1 MVLPEL
7 PMYSKLLPDTCMKI
21 SDIVNRDIV
30 NLENCDQEP
39 IHIPGSIQPHGFLLG
54 LSKTSYEIRFC
65 SNNTAAMTE
74 TEPKD
79 LLEKP
84 FGSIFGD
91 DALAHLKKSL
101 HGLQEGRTATF
112 MLNIHGNPFHVLVH
126 ESGDT
131 IILDAEQH
139 HPNDQP
145 DFLQLSSEFVN
156 YIEETSTIPELC
168 TVVAEGTKK
177 ITGYDRVMIYRF
189 DEQYNGEV
197 IAESKND
204 DLEGFLG
211 LHYPHTDI
219 PKQARELYI
228 KNQLRMIVDVNYTP
242 VPVVTMNEQLDHSSL
257 DLSYSILRSVSPIHV
272 EYLNNMGVGAT
283 LTISL
288 LHKKKLW
295 GLISCHHY
303 SPKHL
308 TYEVRMATKL
318 LGHFITSQIDTR
330 QLNEEYEIARKA
342 THAVEWLNSR
352 RFELNRN
359 SMELIVNDYHILTV
373 CNAAGVSVL
382 LDGKIFHSG
391 SVPPNEDI
399 HMLSNYLATYTS
411 NTRFQTDS
419 LIHVCPEFKQV
430 CEKFPGVNYFPLDS
444 SSFNCIIWYR
454 HETISEI
461 TWAGN
466 PNKAIEKDKNGLSPR
481 KSFELW
487 KETVKFK
494 SNKWLASEVAACS
507 NFVNILQKHLSSVF
521 LTEEEEKQRQ
531 LAEILKR
538 TNAEL
543 ENINW
548 ISTHDLQEPL
558 RKIQMMASYILQD
571 DAVSLPSEIYTKI
584 EKMNQFASRMQGLIK
599 DILRYSQLNYGQESF
614 EQTDL
619 SALLQ
624 QVENDLQESFE
635 EKSAKLVLN
644 ELPTVYGVPFL
655 IKQLFSNLIYNSLK
669 FSSNNRKPT
678 ITIESSS
685 STEHLPEGVS
695 PENHFIIDYTDNGI
709 GFDAA
714 YNENVFKIF
723 TKLQSSDQFP
733 GSGIGLALCKK
744 IIMTHKGSITAH
756 GIEGEGVL
764 FKICFPR

>member
-1 MVLPEL
+1 
-7 PMYSKLLPDTCMKI
+7 MKI
-21 SDIVNRDIV
+21 NDIVNRGIV

-54 LSKTSYEIRFC
+54 LKQTNFEILFC
-65 SNNTAAMTE
+65 SNNISDTIEVQPAEVLGKSFGEVFGEEA
-74 TEPKD
+74 
-79 LLEKP
+79 LEE
-84 FGSIFGD
+84 
-91 DALAHLKKSL
+91 LKECL
-101 HGLQEGRTATF
+101 YGLNEGRSASFALTIDNRSVHF
-112 MLNIHGNPFHVLVH
+112 LMH
-126 ESGDT
+126 ESGNS
-131 IILDAEQH
+131 IILDAEQQTEKAA
-139 HPNDQP
+139 QP
-145 DFLQLSSEFVN
+145 DFLQLSREFVN
-156 YIEETSTIPELC
+156 YIEETTTIPELC
-168 TVVAEGTKK
+168 EVVAAGTKK

-189 DEQYNGEV
+189 DEQYNGEI

-219 PKQARELYI
+219 PRQARELYI

-242 VPVVTMNEQLDHSSL
+242 VPIVTMDEQLDHSSL
-257 DLSYSILRSVSPIHV
+257 DLSYSTLRSVSPIHIQ
-272 EYLNNMGVGAT
+272 YLHNMGVCAT

-308 TYEVRMATKL
+308 TYEVRMAAKL
-318 LGHFITSQIDTR
+318 LGHFITSQLDTR
-330 QLNEEYEIARKA
+330 QQNEEYEIARKA

-352 RFELNRN
+352 KFELNRN
-359 SMELIVNDYHILTV
+359 SLEFIVNDYHILTV
-373 CNAAGVSVL
+373 CNAVGVSIL
-382 LDGKIFHSG
+382 LDGKIFQSG
-391 SVPPNEDI
+391 SVPQTDDI
-399 HMLSNYLATYTS
+399 RMLSSYLSTYTS
-411 NTRFQTDS
+411 NTRFQTNS
-419 LIHVCPEFKQV
+419 LIHVLPEFRHV
-430 CEKFPGVNYFPLDS
+430 CEKFPGINYFPLDS
-444 SSFNCIIWYR
+444 STFNCIIWYR
-454 HETISEI
+454 HETISEVN
-461 TWAGN
+461 WAGN

-487 KETVKFK
+487 KETVKFT
-494 SNKWLASEVAACS
+494 SNKWLNSEVAACS

-571 DAVSLPSEIYTKI
+571 DAVRLPSEIYSKVD
-584 EKMNQFASRMQGLIK
+584 KMNQFASRMQGLIK

-614 EQTDL
+614 EEVNLHELMT
-619 SALLQ
+619 
-624 QVENDLQESFE
+624 QVETDLQESFE
-635 EKSAKLVLN
+635 EKNAHLVLG
-644 ELPTVYGVPFL
+644 PVPVISGVPFL
-655 IKQLFSNLIYNSLK
+655 IRQLFSNLIYNSLK
-669 FSSNNRKPT
+669 FSSDDREPT
-678 ITIESSS
+678 ITIASSS
-685 STEHLPEGVS
+685 DTTGLDETVTPNTFH
-695 PENHFIIDYTDNGI
+695 IIDYTDNGI

-723 TKLQSSDQFP
+723 TKLQSPGQFS

-744 IIMTHKGSITAH
+744 IVTTHKGFITAR
-756 GIEGEGVL
+756 GTEGEGVV
-764 FKICFPR
+764 FKICFPK

>member
-1 MVLPEL
+1 M
-7 PMYSKLLPDTCMKI
+7 KLR
-21 SDIVNRDIV
+21 DIVNRDIV
-30 NLENCDQEP
+30 NLDNCDQEP
-39 IHIPGSIQPHGFLLG
+39 IHVPGSIQPHGFLLG
-54 LSKTSYEIRFC
+54 LNKDTFEIVFA
-65 SNNTAAMTE
+65 SNNTAE
-74 TEPKD
+74 LIGIEPKD
-79 LLEKP
+79 LLGKSFSAV
-84 FGSIFGD
+84 FGEEGLASI
-91 DALAHLKKSL
+91 KECMT
-101 HGLQEGRTATF
+101 GLGEGRSASCVIQA
-112 MLNIHGNPFHVLVH
+112 NGDAIHFLGH
-126 ESGDT
+126 ESGGM
-131 IILDAEQH
+131 IILDAEKDPETH
-139 HPNDQP
+139 VQP
-145 DFLQLSSEFVN
+145 DFLQLSREFVN
-156 YIEETSTIPELC
+156 YIEETTTIPELC
-168 TVVAEGTKK
+168 EVVASGTKK

-228 KNQLRMIVDVNYTP
+228 KNQLRMIVDINYEP
-242 VPVVTMNEQLDHSSL
+242 VPVVTLDEKLDHSAL
-257 DLSYSILRSVSPIHV
+257 DLSYSTLRSVSPIHV
-272 EYLNNMGVGAT
+272 QYLHNMGVGAT

-295 GLISCHHY
+295 GLIACHHY
-303 SPKHL
+303 SAKHL

-330 QLNEEYEIARKA
+330 QQNEEYEIARKA

-352 RFELNRN
+352 KFELNRN
-359 SMELIVNDYHILTV
+359 SLEFIVNDYHILTV
-373 CNAAGVSVL
+373 CNAVGVSVL
-382 LDGKIFHSG
+382 LDGKIFKSG
-391 SVPPNEDI
+391 SVPVDNDI
-399 HMLSNYLATYTS
+399 RMLSGYLSTYTG
-411 NTRFQTDS
+411 NTRLQTNS
-419 LIHVCPEFKQV
+419 IVHVAPDFRQI

-454 HETISEI
+454 HETISEVN
-461 TWAGN
+461 WAGN

-494 SNKWLASEVAACS
+494 SNTWLASEVAACS

-571 DAVSLPSEIYTKI
+571 DAVTLPSEIYTKVD
-584 EKMNQFASRMQGLIK
+584 KMNQFASRMQGLIK
-599 DILRYSQLNYGQESF
+599 DLMRYSQLNYGQESF
-614 EQTDL
+614 EQTNL
-619 SALLQ
+619 SALLSE
-624 QVENDLQESFE
+624 VGSDLKESFE
-635 EKSAKLVLN
+635 EKEAQLILGD
-644 ELPTVYGVPFL
+644 LPVIYGVPFL

-669 FSSNNRKPT
+669 FSSNERKPE
-678 ITIESSS
+678 IVIGLSKA
-685 STEHLPEGVS
+685 TEGFPEGVTHES
-695 PENHFIIDYTDNGI
+695 HHIIDYTDNGI
-709 GFDAA
+709 GFDSA

-723 TKLQSSDQFP
+723 TKLQSPGQFA

-744 IIMTHKGSITAH
+744 IIMTHKGEITAH
-756 GIEGEGVL
+756 GTEGEGVL
-764 FKICFPR
+764 FRICFPK